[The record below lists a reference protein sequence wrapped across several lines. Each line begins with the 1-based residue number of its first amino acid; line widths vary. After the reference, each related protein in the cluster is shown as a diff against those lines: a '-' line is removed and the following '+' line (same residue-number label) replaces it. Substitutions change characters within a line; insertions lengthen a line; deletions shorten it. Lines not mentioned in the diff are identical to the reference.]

1 VTLRQQSVTNEVG
14 NRMLKVKDEDR
25 TQANDLVPQDLYS
38 GANKI
43 GSKTFVYNA
52 IARGDIPSYRI
63 GKKLFIPRDFR
74 ALLFPEKAWDSHLSS
89 GNEGDGP

>member
-1 VTLRQQSVTNEVG
+1 
-14 NRMLKVKDEDR
+14 MLKVKDEDR
-25 TQANDLVPQDLYS
+25 PQANDLVPQDLYS

-74 ALLFPEKAWDSHLSS
+74 ALLISEKAFDGHLSS
-89 GNEGDGP
+89 DNDGDGS